1 MYVFYIYSK
10 IMKLFAGRMIN
21 HHDDG
26 GALLL
31 FWHYFCRKCGLKAVT
46 AVSCLE
52 TVLIQFHCGVGVVAF
67 GITTRMIKKIVL
79 VVQTEQHDVV
89 LLCFY
94 ACRDTSRSR
103 RFRES

>member
-31 FWHYFCRKCGLKAVT
+31 FWH
-46 AVSCLE
+46 
-52 TVLIQFHCGVGVVAF
+52 
-67 GITTRMIKKIVL
+67 
-79 VVQTEQHDVV
+79 
-89 LLCFY
+89 
-94 ACRDTSRSR
+94 
-103 RFRES
+103 